1 MKKNKSTLC
10 LIKNKLLAYLFY
22 GFCFTLPFSQ
32 LLNSRLLF
40 VAAIVSCFLSDHK
53 FSFKAFVIQSWDLLL
68 FFSMLMIGLTYST
81 DIQLGLR
88 QIETSLSFLG
98 VPLVVYNLGG
108 FSKDKMARTFYAFA
122 LGTFVAGL
130 ICLIDASV
138 SFSQTGD
145 YQRFFYS
152 QLTRTVDSHPTYFAY
167 YLIFVITYGLYF
179 LYYELPCKFVGW
191 LIAALLFFFI
201 LLLLTGGQTAFIS
214 LILVFSFFI
223 SKYALERKGTRESIT
238 VLLVFVLLVC
248 MIGVI
253 VVFRSNEVFLSISNQ
268 NDYWERMALWKSAIA
283 ANTNPLFGVGTGD
296 YNLVL
301 NDYYRDHDMNHF
313 AKENFNSHNQFIQ
326 MYFSNGL
333 VGLFSLLLVLGRP
346 LYVSVTQRNLL
357 GILLYFPFLMYGVTE
372 VFLGRYQG
380 VVFLALVHQILVSQ
394 QPNTSV
400 AIEPL
405 KVNKL

>member
-1 MKKNKSTLC
+1 MKDR
-10 LIKNKLLAYLFY
+10 IALLLFY
-22 GFCFTLPFSQ
+22 GFCFSLPLSQ

-40 VAAIVSCFLSDHK
+40 VAAIGSCFLSDHK

-68 FFSMLMIGLTYST
+68 FFSMLLIGLTYST

-108 FSKDKMARTFYAFA
+108 FSKDRMARTFYAFA

-152 QLTRTVDSHPTYFAY
+152 QLTRTIDSHPTYFAY
-167 YLIFVITYGLYF
+167 YLIFIITYGLYV
-179 LYYELPCKFVGW
+179 LYYELSKKFVGW
-191 LIAALLFFFI
+191 AIAGLLFFFT

-214 LILVFSFFI
+214 LTLVFSFFI
-223 SKYALERKGTRESIT
+223 SKYALEKKGMRESLT
-238 VLLVFVLLVC
+238 VTLVLLLLIC
-248 MIGVI
+248 MVGAMIA
-253 VVFRSNEVFLSISNQ
+253 FRSNEIFLSVSNQ
-268 NDYWERMALWKSAIA
+268 NDYWERMTLWKSAIN
-283 ANTNPLFGVGTGD
+283 ANTSVLAGVGTGD

-301 NDYYRDHDMNHF
+301 NSYYRQHDMARF
-313 AKENFNSHNQFIQ
+313 ANENLNSHNQFIQ
-326 MYFSNGL
+326 SYFSNGL
-333 VGLFSLLLVLGRP
+333 IGLMTLLFILARP
-346 LYVSVTQRNLL
+346 LYLSIRHQNLL
-357 GILLYFPFLMYGVTE
+357 GVLLYFPLVMYGVNE

-380 VVFLALVHQILVSQ
+380 VVFVAFIHQILVSHNLQ
-394 QPNTSV
+394 LISV
-400 AIEPL
+400 PSPL
-405 KVNKL
+405 KIFKS

>member
-1 MKKNKSTLC
+1 MKDR
-10 LIKNKLLAYLFY
+10 IALLLFY
-22 GFCFTLPFSQ
+22 GFCFSLPLSQ

-68 FFSMLMIGLTYST
+68 FFSMLTIGLIYST

-108 FSKDKMARTFYAFA
+108 FSKDRMARTFFAFA

-152 QLTRTVDSHPTYFAY
+152 QLTRTIDSHPTYFAY
-167 YLIFVITYGLYF
+167 YLIFIITYGLYV
-179 LYYELPCKFVGW
+179 LYYELAKKFVGW
-191 LIAALLFFFI
+191 AMAGLLFFFT

-214 LILVFSFFI
+214 LTLVFSFFI
-223 SKYALERKGTRESIT
+223 SKYALEKKGMRESLT
-238 VLLVFVLLVC
+238 VTLVLLLLIC
-248 MIGVI
+248 MVGVMI
-253 VVFRSNEVFLSISNQ
+253 AFRSNEIFLSVSNQ
-268 NDYWERMALWKSAIA
+268 NDYWERMTLWKSAIN
-283 ANTNPLFGVGTGD
+283 ANTNVLAGVGTGD

-301 NDYYRDHDMNHF
+301 NSYYRQHGMARF
-313 AKENFNSHNQFIQ
+313 ANENFNSHNQFIQ
-326 MYFSNGL
+326 SYFSNGL
-333 VGLFSLLLVLGRP
+333 IGLMTLLFILARP
-346 LYVSVTQRNLL
+346 LYLSIRHQNLL
-357 GILLYFPFLMYGVTE
+357 GVLLYFPLVMYGVNE

-380 VVFLALVHQILVSQ
+380 VVFVAFIHQILVSHNLQ
-394 QPNTSV
+394 LISV
-400 AIEPL
+400 PSPL
-405 KVNKL
+405 KIFKS

>member
-1 MKKNKSTLC
+1 MKS
-10 LIKNKLLAYLFY
+10 KLLAYLFY

-40 VAAIVSCFLSDHK
+40 VTAIVSCLLSEHK

-68 FFSMLMIGLTYST
+68 FFLILMIGLTYST

-108 FSKDKMARTFYAFA
+108 FSKERMARTFYAFA

-130 ICLIDASV
+130 ICLIDASL

-152 QLTRTVDSHPTYFAY
+152 QLTKTIDSHPTYFAY
-167 YLIFVITYGLYF
+167 YLIFVITYGLYV
-179 LYYELPCKFVGW
+179 LYYELPKKFVGW
-191 LIAALLFFFI
+191 TVAGLLFFFT

-223 SKYALERKGTRESIT
+223 SKYALEKKGMRESLT
-238 VLLVFVLLVC
+238 VTLVLLLLIC
-248 MIGVI
+248 MVGVMM
-253 VVFRSNEVFLSISNQ
+253 VFRSNEIFLSVSSQ
-268 NDYWERMALWKSAIA
+268 NDYWERMTLWKSAIN
-283 ANTNPLFGVGTGD
+283 ANTNLLVGVGTGD

-301 NDYYRDHDMNHF
+301 NSYYRQHDMAQF
-313 AKENFNSHNQFIQ
+313 ANENFNSHNQFIQ
-326 MYFSNGL
+326 SYFSNGL
-333 VGLFSLLLVLGRP
+333 LGLATLLFMLARP
-346 LYVSVTQRNLL
+346 LYLSVRLQNLL
-357 GILLYFPFLMYGVTE
+357 GILLYFPFVMYGVNE

-380 VVFLALVHQILVSQ
+380 VVFVAFIHQILVSHNLQ
-394 QPNTSV
+394 LISLPS
-400 AIEPL
+400 PL
-405 KVNKL
+405 KIFKS